1 MFNLNF
7 NVMKRL
13 NVIFA
18 ASLMMM
24 AAISFTSCQKDDG
37 DTTDPLVTT
46 MQEGD
51 EVDSYF
57 DETMSEV
64 DELTY
69 ESDSKSQMDM
79 AVINSMG
86 QGTRTRKTS
95 WEGDIRIDTVTYNNF
110 VNGNARFERVKNGQI
125 IIRTTGHYLG
135 ETFIREVSFN
145 NFTINGNLIEGNKR
159 IQKTSQYTYE
169 IQLENGKV
177 TFSDGTTH
185 TRTMTRTRT
194 MVEGYDTPYYI
205 WDDVYTI
212 EGSSTGVNRQGNAY
226 THQITNALVVRMDC
240 RWIVSG
246 TFNVTVNNNSMS
258 LDYGNGVCDNL
269 ATATINGRAYEVRL
283 RK

>member
-7 NVMKRL
+7 NVMKRS

-18 ASLMMM
+18 ACLMMM
-24 AAISFTSCQKDDG
+24 AAINFTSCQKDDG
-37 DTTDPLVTT
+37 NDTDPLVTT

-69 ESDSKSQMDM
+69 ESNSKSQMDM

-95 WEGDIRIDTVTYNNF
+95 WEGDIRVDTVTYNNF

-177 TFSDGTTH
+177 TFTDGTTH

-194 MVEGYDTPYYI
+194 MVEGYNTPYYI

-226 THQITNALVVRMDC
+226 THQITNALMVRMDC

-246 TFNVTVNNNSMS
+246 TFTVSVNNNSIT
-258 LDYGNGVCDNL
+258 LDYGNGVCDNM
-269 ATATINGRAYEVRL
+269 ATVTINGRAYEVRL
-283 RK
+283 RR